1 MTALRQCLCKGTN
14 EDCTFCGG
22 KGYLRA
28 DEQAYEPIRSCPAAG
43 EGGHKFDRL
52 DSGARD
58 DEPHRSF
65 PTGRQRDMNVCP
77 ICQVRMRRPAEHLKQ
92 HKAEAVSARRR
103 AEMLGHAVPL
113 LAEIG
118 PVQRRKKVVEPAPS
132 ILNELAARTPIHES
146 TLGRGPKNQGA
157 AIDVRP
163 VSQKPPKPVA
173 PAKPSSPMVKCSTC
187 GSAVAA
193 RNLNRHN
200 RKVHQTGKR
209 GGRLSKGATGPE
221 TASATRKRAHAAHKW
236 PERQSTDIFERR
248 KRAPG
253 SFENGRRR

>member
-1 MTALRQCLCKGTN
+1 MGASVGLTLPASPRGASDEDLHVALRAGRRRSANGGLVPRR
-14 EDCTFCGG
+14 DCRGFA
-22 KGYLRA
+22 R
-28 DEQAYEPIRSCPAAG
+28 RS
-43 EGGHKFDRL
+43 
-52 DSGARD
+52 
-58 DEPHRSF
+58 
-65 PTGRQRDMNVCP
+65 T
-77 ICQVRMRRPAEHLKQ
+77 AEHLKQ